1 MKKIEIAVVGTLCIL
16 IGIALAGCI
25 DYSDEAPE
33 KAMWKDSDF
42 DGWTDTQEREA
53 HTNPFDVDTD
63 HDGIWDPEDPNP
75 LYFGILTDSTQKLEA
90 GGYLEYLDLASAP
103 GWVGKKP
110 CIVTWED
117 LPIPKESTLLTN
129 KLSIPSGYACDRSY
143 FSYETNAS
151 SPQVIDFFL
160 ENMLYNGW
168 HICNA
173 TDRFCNAPDQ
183 FWFDNGIYGMHMQ
196 FFKKGA
202 QDEYITILVTGE
214 EDYPYS
220 QFTIIWE
227 HVD

>member
-25 DYSDEAPE
+25 DYSDEVPE

-63 HDGIWDPEDPNP
+63 QDGIWDPEDPNP
-75 LYFGILTDSTQKLEA
+75 LYPGILTDTEQKLEA
-90 GGYLEYLDLASAP
+90 GGYLEFDLASAP
-103 GWVGKKP
+103 GRGGKKP

-117 LPIPKESTLLTN
+117 LPIPKESTLLTI

-151 SPQVIDFFL
+151 STQVIDFFL
-160 ENMLYNGW
+160 ENMHYNSW